1 MGTGKLTQRNTLASL
16 ARNQKEIADPVQ
28 EIPAGLKQPC
38 GQRLGKDGLIVVP
51 GKVNAR
57 AGCPP
62 DNVNEI
68 YTDLWRCYT
77 VFCNSFQ
84 F

>member
-1 MGTGKLTQRNTLASL
+1 MASL

-62 DNVNEI
+62 DNVN
-68 YTDLWRCYT
+68 
-77 VFCNSFQ
+77 
-84 F
+84 

>member
-16 ARNQKEIADPVQ
+16 ARNQKEIADP
-28 EIPAGLKQPC
+28 PAGLKQPC

-62 DNVNEI
+62 DNVN
-68 YTDLWRCYT
+68 
-77 VFCNSFQ
+77 
-84 F
+84 

>member
-16 ARNQKEIADPVQ
+16 AGNQKEIADPVH

-51 GKVNAR
+51 DKVSAI
-57 AGCPP
+57 AGRPP
-62 DNVNEI
+62 DNVN
-68 YTDLWRCYT
+68 
-77 VFCNSFQ
+77 
-84 F
+84 